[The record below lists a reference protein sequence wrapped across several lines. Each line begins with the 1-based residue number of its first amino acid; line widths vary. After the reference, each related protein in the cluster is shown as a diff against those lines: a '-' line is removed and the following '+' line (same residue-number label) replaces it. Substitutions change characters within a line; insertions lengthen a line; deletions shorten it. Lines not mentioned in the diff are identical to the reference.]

1 MDRNGEKTK
10 KQGVPSSNYQLTVS
24 WPRDNA
30 RKAFFLFR
38 TFVGEPPTF
47 FSTERDPKAARAKD

>member
-1 MDRNGEKTK
+1 MDRIGEKSKGSLLTIT
-10 KQGVPSSNYQLTVS
+10 YQLTVS

-47 FSTERDPKAARAKD
+47 FSTERDPRAARAKD